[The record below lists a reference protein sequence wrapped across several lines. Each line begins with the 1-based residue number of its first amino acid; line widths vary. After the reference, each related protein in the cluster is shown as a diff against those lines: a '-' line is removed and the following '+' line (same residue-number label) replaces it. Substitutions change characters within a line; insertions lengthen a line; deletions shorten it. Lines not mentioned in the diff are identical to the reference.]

1 MSATV
6 VTERWGLTL
15 AKPDRCAV
23 CTPQN
28 SKTSFSLQLALD
40 EWSAEEVGRMEGGNA
55 AVNRE
60 YEATMPVGAKRRSK
74 EYSSRDQRNWFIKQ
88 KYEHRKWFM
97 AHKGG
102 ELPQQE
108 MAEKAK
114 KKKKPAASVAATG
127 DSFADDFGD
136 LLNLSTPAMHSTSS
150 SGTHASSNDSAWDP
164 FGPSNTGV
172 EQQPQGCLTA
182 EASGGWGVRHSY
194 VQQPGTS
201 GVGGLAGGMGM
212 QQQQQ
217 QYGSARGIV
226 TQGMPMMQPTV
237 PQWPQPQGMQHGM
250 MRPMQPQ
257 PAPTMLVPQSSL
269 GGSLRPSPATAVKNA
284 SSTSPTRTA
293 VAPAASPF
301 GDLKWK

>member
-1 MSATV
+1 V
-6 VTERWGLTL
+6 
-15 AKPDRCAV
+15 CADCNEPNPRYCSV
-23 CTPQN
+23 SFGAFLCDECYGSHRAVGAHV
-28 SKTSFSLQLALD
+28 SKTRSLALD

-88 KYEHRKWFM
+88 KYEHRKWFV

-114 KKKKPAASVAATG
+114 KKKKPAASVAATS

-217 QYGSARGIV
+217 QQQYA
-226 TQGMPMMQPTV
+226 V
-237 PQWPQPQGMQHGM
+237 PE
-250 MRPMQPQ
+250 
-257 PAPTMLVPQSSL
+257 AL
-269 GGSLRPSPATAVKNA
+269 
-284 SSTSPTRTA
+284 
-293 VAPAASPF
+293 
-301 GDLKWK
+301 